1 MLIYC
6 SEEGGVST
14 LNLQS
19 VLFAR
24 GIASV
29 AVPYRGLGLKRK
41 NLGWEYARR
50 SGLHVMQILMHEQ
63 ITQSSQI
70 IRCIF
75 RCAPL
80 IFGLQNK
87 PGNDP
92 SLVLGDHIPQ
102 YVANN

>member
-24 GIASV
+24 IASV
-29 AVPYRGLGLKRK
+29 AIPYRGLGLKRK

-50 SGLHVMQILMHEQ
+50 SGLHVMQIQQ
-63 ITQSSQI
+63 ITQSSQLNEVCTSYLWFAGQT
-70 IRCIF
+70 R
-75 RCAPL
+75 
-80 IFGLQNK
+80 K
-87 PGNDP
+87 
-92 SLVLGDHIPQ
+92 
-102 YVANN
+102 